1 MMQLLTPNPV
11 LSLCLLKEVLKKAK
25 VIALKAFII
34 KWGFLEKCKGTCQE
48 YVLGIYVIV
57 QK

>member
-1 MMQLLTPNPV
+1 MELLTPNPV

-25 VIALKAFII
+25 VIALKEFII

-48 YVLGIYVIV
+48 YVSGIYVIV